1 LSRVALLTHTDCLGH
16 DPGLGHPEC
25 PDRLRV
31 ILQALEHPDF
41 VPLLREQAPEA
52 TRDQLLLAHSE
63 AHIDTM
69 LSLSDAVEPLSLDP
83 DTHVGPG
90 SVAAARRAAGGA
102 IAAVDAIMEGWADT
116 AFAAVR
122 PPGHHAESTHAMG
135 FCLFNSVVVAARH
148 AQERWG
154 LKRVA
159 VIDFDVHH
167 GNGTQHSFAA
177 HPDLF
182 YVSSHQMPCYPGTG
196 APTETGVRDN
206 IVNLPL
212 APGDGSRAFRDA
224 WSFRGFPALE
234 AFAPELLILSAGFD
248 AHRAD
253 PLAQLRVD
261 TEDFGWITDRLLAV
275 AAGSAG
281 GRLVSALEGGYDLPA
296 LAASAALHVRR
307 LMGI

>member
-1 LSRVALLTHTDCLGH
+1 MKRVALFSHTGCLAH
-16 DPGLGHPEC
+16 DPGPGHPEC

-52 TRDQLLLAHSE
+52 SREQLLLAHTQ
-63 AHIDTM
+63 AHVDAM
-69 LSLSDAVEPLSLDP
+69 LALSDAAELLSLDP

-90 SVAAARRAAGGA
+90 SVAAARRAAGGM
-102 IAAVDAIMEGWADT
+102 IASVDAIMEGWADS

-135 FCLFNSVVVAARH
+135 FCLFNNVVVAARH
-148 AQERWG
+148 AQQRWG

-196 APTETGVRDN
+196 AQTETGVRHN
-206 IVNLPL
+206 ILNLPL
-212 APGDGSRAFRDA
+212 APGDGSRQFRDA
-224 WSFRGFPALE
+224 WSFRGLPALE
-234 AFAPELLILSAGFD
+234 AFAPDLLIVSAGFD

-261 TEDFGWITDRLLAV
+261 TEDFGWITDRLMAV
-275 AAGSAG
+275 AAGTAG
-281 GRLVSALEGGYDLPA
+281 GRLVSALEGGYDLTA